1 MDGPDETL
9 RAAMSA
15 EASGN
20 RSEAITLLKGAL
32 KRWPQHATF
41 AVRLAESYRATGNH
55 KAAVKVLKKVIKNHP
70 ERLDAVLTSARSNL
84 VLGKA
89 KIAERQ
95 FMRALSIGM
104 DPIEGIVSIARCW
117 ILLGRNQD
125 AWTSALAEFKRTGAT
140 HRGLHEIL
148 TEIGPI
154 LGYPVPSLDPI
165 VEQTTKTN
173 DQEWKESITEE
184 EQTSSFKTHDYG
196 PLKSAKDT
204 SELLDELLESPK
216 TKQESQRDILDF
228 EL

>member
-15 EASGN
+15 ESSGN
-20 RSEAITLLKGAL
+20 KGEAVRILKDAI

-41 AVRLAESYRATGNH
+41 AVHLAESYRSIGDH

-84 VLGKA
+84 ILGKA

-104 DPIEGIVSIARCW
+104 DPIEGVVSISRCW
-117 ILLGRNQD
+117 MLRGRNQE
-125 AWTSALAEFKRTGAT
+125 AWTSALAEFKRTGSIHT
-140 HRGLHEIL
+140 GLHEIL
-148 TEIGPI
+148 TEIAPI
-154 LGYPVPSLDPI
+154 LGYPIPAMDPIAEQDRVNSNLNRKDMPSLEVPSPHEEKHI
-165 VEQTTKTN
+165 SPKSTT
-173 DQEWKESITEE
+173 D
-184 EQTSSFKTHDYG
+184 
-196 PLKSAKDT
+196 A
-204 SELLDELLESPK
+204 SEILDELLSGPEI
-216 TKQESQRDILDF
+216 SQKIPTDILDF

>member
-20 RSEAITLLKGAL
+20 RGEAIAILKGAL

-41 AVRLAESYRATGNH
+41 AVRLAESHRATGNH
-55 KAAVKVLKKVIKNHP
+55 KAAIKVLKKVIKNHP

-89 KIAERQ
+89 KMAERQ

-117 ILLGRNQD
+117 ILLGRNQE

-154 LGYPVPSLDPI
+154 LGYPVPPMDPI
-165 VEQTTKTN
+165 VEQTTSTYV
-173 DQEWKESITEE
+173 QERKESIPKE
-184 EQTSSFKTHDYG
+184 EQNTPFKAQDLDS
-196 PLKSAKDT
+196 PLSRKDT

-216 TKQESQRDILDF
+216 VKEDSNKDILDF
-228 EL
+228 EF

>member
-20 RSEAITLLKGAL
+20 RGEAITILKGAI

-41 AVRLAESYRATGNH
+41 AVRLAEVYRTTGNH

-104 DPIEGIVSIARCW
+104 DPSEGIVSIARCW
-117 ILLGRNQD
+117 ILRGRNQE

-140 HRGLHEIL
+140 HRGLHDIL

-154 LGYPVPSLDPI
+154 LGYLVPSLDPI
-165 VEQTTKTN
+165 VEQTTRIYV
-173 DQEWKESITEE
+173 QERKESITEE
-184 EQTSSFKTHDYG
+184 EQKSSFKTQDIA
-196 PLKSAKDT
+196 PLKPTKDS
-204 SELLDELLESPK
+204 SELLDELLDSPK
-216 TKQESQRDILDF
+216 TKRDSQRDILDF

>member
-20 RSEAITLLKGAL
+20 RDEAITILKDAR

-41 AVRLAESYRATGNH
+41 AVRLAESYRAKGEH

-104 DPIEGIVSIARCW
+104 DPVEGVISICRCW
-117 ILLGRNQD
+117 MIRGRNQE

-140 HRGLHEIL
+140 HRGLHGIL
-148 TEIGPI
+148 TEIGPM
-154 LGYPVPSLDPI
+154 LGHPIPTMDPI
-165 VEQTTKTN
+165 AEQTERSPNQKR
-173 DQEWKESITEE
+173 DESSILEAH
-184 EQTSSFKTHDYG
+184 TSSEVPDESTLSRPTINAED
-196 PLKSAKDT
+196 
-204 SELLDELLESPK
+204 LLDELLDTPEKS
-216 TKQESQRDILDF
+216 QDYQRDILDF

>member
-20 RSEAITLLKGAL
+20 RDEAITILKDAR

-41 AVRLAESYRATGNH
+41 AVRLAESYRAKGEH

-104 DPIEGIVSIARCW
+104 DPVEGVISICRCW
-117 ILLGRNQD
+117 MIRGRNQE

-140 HRGLHEIL
+140 HRGLHGIL
-148 TEIGPI
+148 TEIGPM
-154 LGYPVPSLDPI
+154 LGHPIPTMDPI
-165 VEQTTKTN
+165 AEQTERSPNQKR
-173 DQEWKESITEE
+173 DESSILEAD
-184 EQTSSFKTHDYG
+184 TSSEVPDESTLSRPTINAAD
-196 PLKSAKDT
+196 
-204 SELLDELLESPK
+204 LLDELLDTPEKS
-216 TKQESQRDILDF
+216 QDSQRDILDF

>member
-20 RSEAITLLKGAL
+20 RDEAIKILNDAL

-41 AVRLAESYRATGNH
+41 AVRLAESYRSKGNH

-70 ERLDAVLTSARSNL
+70 ERLDAVLTSAQSNL
-84 VLGKA
+84 ILGKA

-104 DPIEGIVSIARCW
+104 DPIEGVVSISRCRMMR
-117 ILLGRNQD
+117 GRNQE
-125 AWTSALAEFKRTGAT
+125 AWTSALAEFKRTGST

-148 TEIGPI
+148 TEIGLI
-154 LGYPVPSLDPI
+154 LGLTIPAMDPI
-165 VEQTTKTN
+165 AETTEKIPVQNQEDITIIEENLQSTTHGRDGPSPSTTN
-173 DQEWKESITEE
+173 
-184 EQTSSFKTHDYG
+184 
-196 PLKSAKDT
+196 A
-204 SELLDELLESPK
+204 SELLDELLDNHK
-216 TKQESQRDILDF
+216 TGQKSQKDILDF

>member
-20 RSEAITLLKGAL
+20 RDGAIKILNDAL

-41 AVRLAESYRATGNH
+41 AVRLAESYRSKGNH

-70 ERLDAVLTSARSNL
+70 ERLDAILTSARSNL
-84 VLGKA
+84 ILGKA

-104 DPIEGIVSIARCW
+104 DPIEGVVSVSRCW
-117 ILLGRNQD
+117 MLRGRNQE
-125 AWTSALAEFKRTGAT
+125 AWTSALAEFKRTGSM

-154 LGYPVPSLDPI
+154 LGFTVPAMDPITETTDKNYVKNQDDNTILEANVPSTIHGGDEPSYS
-165 VEQTTKTN
+165 TTN
-173 DQEWKESITEE
+173 
-184 EQTSSFKTHDYG
+184 
-196 PLKSAKDT
+196 A
-204 SELLDELLESPK
+204 SELLDELLDNHK
-216 TKQESQRDILDF
+216 TDQKSQKDILDF

>member
-20 RSEAITLLKGAL
+20 REEAITILKDAR

-41 AVRLAESYRATGNH
+41 AVRLAESYRAKGDH
-55 KAAVKVLKKVIKNHP
+55 KSAVKVLKKVIKNHP

-104 DPIEGIVSIARCW
+104 DPIEGVVSISRCW
-117 ILLGRNQD
+117 MLRGRNQE
-125 AWTSALAEFKRTGAT
+125 AWTSASAEFKRTGAM
-140 HRGLHEIL
+140 HRGLHGIL
-148 TEIGPI
+148 TEIGPK
-154 LGYPVPSLDPI
+154 LGHPVPAMDPI
-165 VEQTTKTN
+165 AEQTVMSPNRNQEDSVISEVHAPSEIPREIISQRSTTN
-173 DQEWKESITEE
+173 ASD
-184 EQTSSFKTHDYG
+184 
-196 PLKSAKDT
+196 
-204 SELLDELLESPK
+204 LLDELLDSPK
-216 TKQESQRDILDF
+216 KSQESQRDILDF